1 LPQERHLGQIDMTA
15 TSGKIVHLHRD
26 SIAHVW
32 HAVMHTTRQVRQTVD
47 LGGLTVVVP
56 IVVLA
61 GAVN

>member
-1 LPQERHLGQIDMTA
+1 MTA
-15 TSGKIVHLHRD
+15 TSGQIVHLHTD